1 MEKRIL
7 AYRKRIDEL
16 LKQEDANWAKVLE
29 EHLTQVAFFQ
39 HERLIHLIVTVLFA
53 VLEIMSIL
61 GTVILAAMDK
71 GNIALSIMTILLL
84 VLLIPYIRH
93 YYILENEVQKMYGQY
108 DELLKKVNEKEKKMQ
123 NLSDLIKE
131 RRSIKKY
138 KADVMVE
145 EELIDKVIEAGLYAA
160 SGRGKQ
166 SPVIIAV
173 TDKELRDKIA
183 EKNCQIGGFQ
193 EGFDPFYGAPVILIV
208 IADATVNTAVYDGSL
223 ALGNMMLMAHELG
236 LGSCWIHRAK
246 EEFEDGFGKEILS
259 RLGIEGDYVGVGHLA
274 LGYADTELPPIPA
287 RKENRV
293 YYAK

>member
-208 IADATVNTAVYDGSL
+208 IADAMVNTAVYDGSL